1 MLIHAL
7 LIEDNIDFAELVI
20 FLLTQ
25 GDAAVQFDLRWETTL
40 SGALI
45 YLGESQ
51 VDIAIVDLGLSDSQ
65 GPETAAK
72 IAEAAAEMPLIVLS
86 AEESDSVVYSVI
98 QSGAEDH
105 IVKAE
110 CDGHTLIAAGLNA
123 IARHFESRELRHR
136 SVQSSPRHR

>member
-7 LIEDNIDFAELVI
+7 LIEDDTDFAELVT
-20 FLLTQ
+20 FWLT
-25 GDAAVQFDLRWETTL
+25 GEDGSIQFDLHWETTL

-72 IAEAAAEMPLIVLS
+72 IAEATAEMPLIVLS

-110 CDGHTLIAAGLNA
+110 CDGHTLIAASLNA
-123 IARHFESRELRHR
+123 IARHFESRALQHR
-136 SVQSSPRHR
+136 CVQSSPPHG